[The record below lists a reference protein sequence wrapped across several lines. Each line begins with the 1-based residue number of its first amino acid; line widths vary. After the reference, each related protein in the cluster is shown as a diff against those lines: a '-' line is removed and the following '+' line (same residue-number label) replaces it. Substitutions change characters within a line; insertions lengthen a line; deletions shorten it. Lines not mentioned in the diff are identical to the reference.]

1 MIEKLIP
8 CRRGADPG
16 FLEKEFRMYKG
27 VGVRFADFISFLL
40 NIPLKRNNLVSPTQN
55 YFIFIVYLKMGMGF
69 KRTPSGYTTAEFQ
82 DSC

>member
-1 MIEKLIP
+1 MRMIEKLIP

-40 NIPLKRNNLVSPTQN
+40 NIP
-55 YFIFIVYLKMGMGF
+55 
-69 KRTPSGYTTAEFQ
+69 
-82 DSC
+82 